1 MWDLDDS
8 RLGRVFSH
16 GTRRRRVVHHH
27 CSRLHGDPLE
37 HGKSEIAEV
46 GARSGTSSPKF
57 FSQPTVRT
65 AVVVDELV
73 DVVSLVEL
81 PEKKMMQKG
90 VVQHHDAGSL
100 QSAAIDL
107 GMERVVA

>member
-16 GTRRRRVVHHH
+16 GTRRRVVHHH
-27 CSRLHGDPLE
+27 CSRLYGDALE
-37 HGKSEIAEV
+37 HRKSEITGV

-57 FSQPTVRT
+57 FSQPAVPT

-73 DVVSLVEL
+73 DIVSLVEL
-81 PEKKMMQKG
+81 TEKKMMQEG

-100 QSAAIDL
+100 QGAAINL
-107 GMERVVA
+107 GVKRVVA